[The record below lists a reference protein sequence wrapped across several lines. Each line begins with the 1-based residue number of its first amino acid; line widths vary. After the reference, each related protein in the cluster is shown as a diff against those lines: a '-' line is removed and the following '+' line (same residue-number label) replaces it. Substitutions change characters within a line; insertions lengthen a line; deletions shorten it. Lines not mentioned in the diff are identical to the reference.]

1 MWLRKKEGHT
11 PKNPIRFRNEE
22 VIWYC
27 PFYFFL
33 LLFHILQIQKC
44 FHFYQNSV
52 LFKSHYLMEKL
63 ILLSPGLGLPFAKA
77 LSSGSQTPGS
87 SFYAKGVARAD
98 PHIHVDS
105 SLKSMLLTREEGIQ
119 AFLLPFAKGKKKS
132 KGSSTTLFSFQH

>member
-1 MWLRKKEGHT
+1 
-11 PKNPIRFRNEE
+11 
-22 VIWYC
+22 
-27 PFYFFL
+27 
-33 LLFHILQIQKC
+33 
-44 FHFYQNSV
+44 
-52 LFKSHYLMEKL
+52 MEKL